1 MSSIAFRPLY
11 VPGVDPMPDVMVHAS
26 ATEPMDMEP
35 AESSTKMELE
45 PKVESSLLA
54 DDDLEMELNR
64 TLNEQMSDDKP
75 ESSRMID
82 EPDAEGENEG
92 DNDSLFGGEND
103 VLGEQQD
110 IIADGDADGEADIE
124 NVANAFGETDA
135 DAETDSDGGVGT
147 SNGYGRADPKTAQPQ
162 RSAEHDT
169 PPCRRNAVH
178 RLPRQQNALEVPFYC
193 QEGR

>member
-1 MSSIAFRPLY
+1 
-11 VPGVDPMPDVMVHAS
+11 MPDVMVHAS

-110 IIADGDADGEADIE
+110 IIADGDADVSG
-124 NVANAFGETDA
+124 
-135 DAETDSDGGVGT
+135 
-147 SNGYGRADPKTAQPQ
+147 
-162 RSAEHDT
+162 H
-169 PPCRRNAVH
+169 
-178 RLPRQQNALEVPFYC
+178 
-193 QEGR
+193 